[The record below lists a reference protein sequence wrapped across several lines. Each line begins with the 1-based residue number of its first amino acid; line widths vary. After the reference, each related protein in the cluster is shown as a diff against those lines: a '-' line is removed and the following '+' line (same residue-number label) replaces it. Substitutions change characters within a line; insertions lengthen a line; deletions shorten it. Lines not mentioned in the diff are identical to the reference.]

1 MISDSKTIMMGVIN
15 VLIDVEAGNL
25 NNGTNVDGKIEEGPD
40 SLNSIMLRSVIMN
53 KNADCWNLSTIST

>member
-1 MISDSKTIMMGVIN
+1 MMMGVIN

-25 NNGTNVDGKIEEGPD
+25 NNGTKVDGKIEEGPD

-53 KNADCWNLSTIST
+53 KNADC